1 MIRDINDDNDDDDRN
16 AALYQQMWF
25 KNTVIRFDIKKKKV
39 LITNEMPKVLK
50 GATKINHGTRE
61 ENVIGRHRHRERF

>member
-16 AALYQQMWF
+16 AAFYQHMWF
-25 KNTVIRFDIKKKKV
+25 KNTVIRFDIKKKV

>member
-25 KNTVIRFDIKKKKV
+25 KNTVIRFDIKKKV

>member
-1 MIRDINDDNDDDDRN
+1 MIRDINDDSDDDDRN

-25 KNTVIRFDIKKKKV
+25 KNTVIRFDIKKKV

>member
-1 MIRDINDDNDDDDRN
+1 MTTMMTM
-16 AALYQQMWF
+16 AVMLHFTSKCGF
-25 KNTVIRFDIKKKKV
+25 KNTVIRFDIKKKV

>member
-16 AALYQQMWF
+16 AAFYQQMWF
-25 KNTVIRFDIKKKKV
+25 KNTVIRFDIKKKV

>member
-1 MIRDINDDNDDDDRN
+1 MIRDINDDSDDDDRN
-16 AALYQQMWF
+16 AAFYQHMWF
-25 KNTVIRFDIKKKKV
+25 KNTVIRFDIKKKV

>member
-16 AALYQQMWF
+16 AAFYQHMWF
-25 KNTVIRFDIKKKKV
+25 KNTVIRFDIKKKV
-39 LITNEMPKVLK
+39 LIKNEMPKVLK

>member
-1 MIRDINDDNDDDDRN
+1 MIRDINDDSDDDARN
-16 AALYQQMWF
+16 AAFYQHMWF
-25 KNTVIRFDIKKKKV
+25 KNTVIRFDIKKKV

>member
-1 MIRDINDDNDDDDRN
+1 MIRDINDDSDDDDRN
-16 AALYQQMWF
+16 AAFYQQMWF
-25 KNTVIRFDIKKKKV
+25 KNTVIRFDIKKKV

>member
-1 MIRDINDDNDDDDRN
+1 MTTMMTMTVMLHSTSKCGLKIRLFGLILR
-16 AALYQQMWF
+16 
-25 KNTVIRFDIKKKKV
+25 KKV